1 MLSHDIILIKLK
13 GKKAKE
19 YVLNYMARQMRI
31 TFKEIPKEEIVLQ
44 EKGKKEIARHIF
56 EQSLEQDFCSEIEF
70 EVTNEDKLLKEKE
83 AKKKAI
89 EEAEKKATENAAK
102 KAAGEAE
109 RKAAENAAK
118 KAAEEAERK
127 ATEEA
132 TENTAKKAAEEA
144 ERKATEEVA
153 EEEERI
159 VAENATKKERKTQ
172 QIKGK
177 KKDVLIVIN
186 ALKPRK
192 ISTRYVADALGI
204 KYSEAKK
211 ELEELVTMGFAEREK
226 LSRKNLKFYIS
237 KKGERKA
244 SKFKVDVSKIIK
256 GEKQL
261 EEYKKELEKA
271 EKTNPEEASETKT
284 VITEKP
290 ELEIAK
296 KEEPETTEKPE
307 PEIAK
312 KEEPETTEKP
322 EPEIA
327 KKEEPEATEKPEP
340 EITKKEEPE
349 ATEKPEPEITKKEE
363 PEATEKTELEIAEKE
378 EAERRQTEETK
389 QILKLFYKT
398 QSHNKVLREIFKQ
411 ERFDVEHVRNKLLFE
426 EKDILPEIIKKLNNE
441 AISYDKL
448 SETEGKY
455 NVDPTWRVFALNR
468 LGIERRFNVSPSQ
481 EVIQKLL
488 AKGLIYKNAE
498 GIYEIM
504 K

>member
-1 MLSHDIILIKLK
+1 M
-13 GKKAKE
+13 
-19 YVLNYMARQMRI
+19 
-31 TFKEIPKEEIVLQ
+31 
-44 EKGKKEIARHIF
+44 
-56 EQSLEQDFCSEIEF
+56 
-70 EVTNEDKLLKEKE
+70 TNEDKLLKEKE

-132 TENTAKKAAEEA
+132 AENAAKKAAEEA
-144 ERKATEEVA
+144 ERKT
-153 EEEERI
+153 
-159 VAENATKKERKTQ
+159 AENATKKERKTQ

-312 KEEPETTEKP
+312 KEEPE
-322 EPEIA
+322 
-327 KKEEPEATEKPEP
+327 
-340 EITKKEEPE
+340 

-411 ERFDVEHVRNKLLFE
+411 ERFDVEYVRNKLLFE

-468 LGIERRFNVSPSQ
+468 LGIERRFNISPSQ

>member
-102 KAAGEAE
+102 KAAEEAE
-109 RKAAENAAK
+109 RKATDEAAENAAK

-127 ATEEA
+127 T
-132 TENTAKKAAEEA
+132 
-144 ERKATEEVA
+144 
-153 EEEERI
+153 
-159 VAENATKKERKTQ
+159 AENATKKERKTQ

-312 KEEPETTEKP
+312 KEEPE
-322 EPEIA
+322 
-327 KKEEPEATEKPEP
+327 
-340 EITKKEEPE
+340 

-411 ERFDVEHVRNKLLFE
+411 ERFDVEYVRNKLLFE

-468 LGIERRFNVSPSQ
+468 LGIERRFNISPSQ

>member
-19 YVLNYMARQMRI
+19 YVLNYMARQMKI

-127 ATEEA
+127 ATEE
-132 TENTAKKAAEEA
+132 
-144 ERKATEEVA
+144 VA

-159 VAENATKKERKTQ
+159 VAQNATKKERKNTQ
-172 QIKGK
+172 RIQGT

-192 ISTRYVADALGI
+192 ISTRHVADVLGI

-261 EEYKKELEKA
+261 EEYKKKLEKA

-307 PEIAK
+307 PEIA
-312 KEEPETTEKP
+312 
-322 EPEIA
+322 
-327 KKEEPEATEKPEP
+327 
-340 EITKKEEPE
+340 KKEEPE

-411 ERFDVEHVRNKLLFE
+411 ERFDVEYVRNKLLFE

-468 LGIERRFNVSPSQ
+468 LGIERRLNVSPSQ

-498 GIYEIM
+498 GMYEIM

>member
-102 KAAGEAE
+102 KAAEE
-109 RKAAENAAK
+109 EEK
-118 KAAEEAERK
+118 K
-127 ATEEA
+127 A

-159 VAENATKKERKTQ
+159 VAQNATKKERKNTQ
-172 QIKGK
+172 RIQGT

-312 KEEPETTEKP
+312 KEEPE
-322 EPEIA
+322 
-327 KKEEPEATEKPEP
+327 
-340 EITKKEEPE
+340 

-411 ERFDVEHVRNKLLFE
+411 ERFDVENVRNKLLFE

-498 GIYEIM
+498 GMYEIM

>member
-132 TENTAKKAAEEA
+132 AENAAKKAAEEA

-159 VAENATKKERKTQ
+159 VAQNATKKERKNTQ
-172 QIKGK
+172 RIQGT

-192 ISTRYVADALGI
+192 ISTRHVADVLGI

-261 EEYKKELEKA
+261 EEYKKKLEKA

-307 PEIAK
+307 TEIA
-312 KEEPETTEKP
+312 
-322 EPEIA
+322 
-327 KKEEPEATEKPEP
+327 
-340 EITKKEEPE
+340 KKEEPE

-411 ERFDVEHVRNKLLFE
+411 ERFDVEYVRNKLLFE

-468 LGIERRFNVSPSQ
+468 LGIERRLNVSPSQ

-498 GIYEIM
+498 GMYEIM

>member
-127 ATEEA
+127 ATDEA
-132 TENTAKKAAEEA
+132 AENAAKKAAEEA
-144 ERKATEEVA
+144 ERKT
-153 EEEERI
+153 
-159 VAENATKKERKTQ
+159 AENTTKKERKTQ

-312 KEEPETTEKP
+312 KEEPE
-322 EPEIA
+322 
-327 KKEEPEATEKPEP
+327 
-340 EITKKEEPE
+340 

-411 ERFDVEHVRNKLLFE
+411 ERFDVEYVRNKLLFE

-468 LGIERRFNVSPSQ
+468 LGIERRFNISPSQ

>member
-159 VAENATKKERKTQ
+159 VAQNATKKEIKNTQ
-172 QIKGK
+172 RIQGT

-290 ELEIAK
+290 E
-296 KEEPETTEKPE
+296 
-307 PEIAK
+307 PEIA
-312 KEEPETTEKP
+312 
-322 EPEIA
+322 
-327 KKEEPEATEKPEP
+327 
-340 EITKKEEPE
+340 KKEEPE

-389 QILKLFYKT
+389 QILKQFYKT

>member
-102 KAAGEAE
+102 KAAEEAE
-109 RKAAENAAK
+109 RKATEEAAENAAEEAERKATEEAAENAAK

-127 ATEEA
+127 T
-132 TENTAKKAAEEA
+132 AEEA
-144 ERKATEEVA
+144 ERKT
-153 EEEERI
+153 
-159 VAENATKKERKTQ
+159 AENATKKERKTQ

-307 PEIAK
+307 LEIA
-312 KEEPETTEKP
+312 
-322 EPEIA
+322 
-327 KKEEPEATEKPEP
+327 
-340 EITKKEEPE
+340 KKEEPE

-398 QSHNKVLREIFKQ
+398 QSHNKVLREVFKQ
-411 ERFDVEHVRNKLLFE
+411 ERFDVEYVRNKLLFE

-455 NVDPTWRVFALNR
+455 NVDP
-468 LGIERRFNVSPSQ
+468 
-481 EVIQKLL
+481 
-488 AKGLIYKNAE
+488 IYKNAE
-498 GIYEIM
+498 GMYEIM

>member
-127 ATEEA
+127 ATDEA
-132 TENTAKKAAEEA
+132 AENAAKKAAEEA
-144 ERKATEEVA
+144 ERKT
-153 EEEERI
+153 
-159 VAENATKKERKTQ
+159 AENATKKERKTQ

-290 ELEIAK
+290 ELEIA
-296 KEEPETTEKPE
+296 
-307 PEIAK
+307 
-312 KEEPETTEKP
+312 
-322 EPEIA
+322 
-327 KKEEPEATEKPEP
+327 
-340 EITKKEEPE
+340 
-349 ATEKPEPEITKKEE
+349 
-363 PEATEKTELEIAEKE
+363 EKE

-411 ERFDVEHVRNKLLFE
+411 ERFDVEYVRNKLLFE

-468 LGIERRFNVSPSQ
+468 LGIERRFNISPSQ

>member
-132 TENTAKKAAEEA
+132 AENAAKKAAEEA
-144 ERKATEEVA
+144 ERKT
-153 EEEERI
+153 
-159 VAENATKKERKTQ
+159 AENATKKERKTQ

-312 KEEPETTEKP
+312 KEEPEATEKP

-327 KKEEPEATEKPEP
+327 
-340 EITKKEEPE
+340 KKEEPE

-411 ERFDVEHVRNKLLFE
+411 ERFDVEYVRTKLLFE

>member
-56 EQSLEQDFCSEIEF
+56 EQSLEQDFCNEIEF
-70 EVTNEDKLLKEKE
+70 EVTNENKLLEEKE
-83 AKKKAI
+83 TKKKVV
-89 EEAEKKATENAAK
+89 EEAEKK
-102 KAAGEAE
+102 
-109 RKAAENAAK
+109 
-118 KAAEEAERK
+118 
-127 ATEEA
+127 A

-159 VAENATKKERKTQ
+159 VAQNATKKERKNTQ
-172 QIKGK
+172 RIQGT

-312 KEEPETTEKP
+312 KEEPE
-322 EPEIA
+322 
-327 KKEEPEATEKPEP
+327 ATEKPEP

-411 ERFDVEHVRNKLLFE
+411 ERFDVEYVRNKLLFE

>member
-127 ATEEA
+127 ATEE
-132 TENTAKKAAEEA
+132 
-144 ERKATEEVA
+144 VA

-159 VAENATKKERKTQ
+159 VAQNATKKERKNTQ
-172 QIKGK
+172 RIQGT

-192 ISTRYVADALGI
+192 ISTRHVADVLGI

-261 EEYKKELEKA
+261 EEYKKKLEKA

-290 ELEIAK
+290 EL
-296 KEEPETTEKPE
+296 
-307 PEIAK
+307 EIAK

-411 ERFDVEHVRNKLLFE
+411 ERFDVEYVRNKLLFE

-468 LGIERRFNVSPSQ
+468 LGIERRLNVSPSQ

-498 GIYEIM
+498 GMYEIM

>member
-132 TENTAKKAAEEA
+132 AENAAKKAAEEA
-144 ERKATEEVA
+144 ERKT
-153 EEEERI
+153 
-159 VAENATKKERKTQ
+159 AENATKKERKTQ

-312 KEEPETTEKP
+312 KEEPE
-322 EPEIA
+322 
-327 KKEEPEATEKPEP
+327 
-340 EITKKEEPE
+340 

-398 QSHNKVLREIFKQ
+398 QSHNKVLMEIFKQ
-411 ERFDVEHVRNKLLFE
+411 ERFDVEYVRNKLLFE

-468 LGIERRFNVSPSQ
+468 LGIERRFNISPSQ

>member
-159 VAENATKKERKTQ
+159 VAQNATKKERKNTQ
-172 QIKGK
+172 RIQGT

-290 ELEIAK
+290 E
-296 KEEPETTEKPE
+296 

-327 KKEEPEATEKPEP
+327 
-340 EITKKEEPE
+340 KKEEPE

-411 ERFDVEHVRNKLLFE
+411 ERFDVECVRNKLLFE

>member
-132 TENTAKKAAEEA
+132 AENAAKKAAEEA
-144 ERKATEEVA
+144 ERKT
-153 EEEERI
+153 
-159 VAENATKKERKTQ
+159 AENATKKERKTQ

-312 KEEPETTEKP
+312 KEEPE
-322 EPEIA
+322 
-327 KKEEPEATEKPEP
+327 ATEKPEP

-411 ERFDVEHVRNKLLFE
+411 ERFDVEYVRNKLLFE

-468 LGIERRFNVSPSQ
+468 LGIERRFNISPSQ

>member
-127 ATEEA
+127 T
-132 TENTAKKAAEEA
+132 
-144 ERKATEEVA
+144 
-153 EEEERI
+153 
-159 VAENATKKERKTQ
+159 AENATKKERKTQ

-312 KEEPETTEKP
+312 KEEPE
-322 EPEIA
+322 
-327 KKEEPEATEKPEP
+327 
-340 EITKKEEPE
+340 

-411 ERFDVEHVRNKLLFE
+411 ERFDVEYVRNKLLFE

-468 LGIERRFNVSPSQ
+468 LGIERRFNISPSQ

>member
-132 TENTAKKAAEEA
+132 AENAAKKAAEEA
-144 ERKATEEVA
+144 ERKATEEAAENAAKKAA
-153 EEEERI
+153 EEAERKT
-159 VAENATKKERKTQ
+159 AENATKKERKTQ

-312 KEEPETTEKP
+312 KEEPE
-322 EPEIA
+322 
-327 KKEEPEATEKPEP
+327 
-340 EITKKEEPE
+340 
-349 ATEKPEPEITKKEE
+349 
-363 PEATEKTELEIAEKE
+363 ATEKTELEIAEKE

-411 ERFDVEHVRNKLLFE
+411 ERFDVEYVRNKLLFE

-468 LGIERRFNVSPSQ
+468 LGIERRFNISPSQ

>member
-31 TFKEIPKEEIVLQ
+31 TFKEMPKEEIVLQ

-159 VAENATKKERKTQ
+159 VAQNATKKERKNTQ
-172 QIKGK
+172 RIQGT

-290 ELEIAK
+290 E
-296 KEEPETTEKPE
+296 
-307 PEIAK
+307 PEIA
-312 KEEPETTEKP
+312 
-322 EPEIA
+322 
-327 KKEEPEATEKPEP
+327 
-340 EITKKEEPE
+340 KKEEPE

-389 QILKLFYKT
+389 QILKQFYKT

>member
-118 KAAEEAERK
+118 KAAEEA
-127 ATEEA
+127 
-132 TENTAKKAAEEA
+132 AKKAAEEA
-144 ERKATEEVA
+144 ERKATEEAAENAAKKAA
-153 EEEERI
+153 EEAERKT
-159 VAENATKKERKTQ
+159 AENATKKERKTQ

-312 KEEPETTEKP
+312 KEEPE
-322 EPEIA
+322 
-327 KKEEPEATEKPEP
+327 ATEKPEP

-411 ERFDVEHVRNKLLFE
+411 ERFDVEYVRNKLLFE

-468 LGIERRFNVSPSQ
+468 LGIERRFNISPSQ

>member
-132 TENTAKKAAEEA
+132 AENAAKKAAEEA
-144 ERKATEEVA
+144 ERKT
-153 EEEERI
+153 
-159 VAENATKKERKTQ
+159 AENATKKERKTQ

-312 KEEPETTEKP
+312 KEEPE
-322 EPEIA
+322 
-327 KKEEPEATEKPEP
+327 
-340 EITKKEEPE
+340 

-468 LGIERRFNVSPSQ
+468 LGIERRFNISPSQ

>member
-1 MLSHDIILIKLK
+1 MLSHDVILIKLK

-19 YVLNYMARQMRI
+19 YVLNYMARQMKI

-118 KAAEEAERK
+118 KAAEEA
-127 ATEEA
+127 
-132 TENTAKKAAEEA
+132 AKKAAEEA
-144 ERKATEEVA
+144 ERKT
-153 EEEERI
+153 
-159 VAENATKKERKTQ
+159 AENATKKERKTQ

-307 PEIAK
+307 LEIA
-312 KEEPETTEKP
+312 
-322 EPEIA
+322 
-327 KKEEPEATEKPEP
+327 
-340 EITKKEEPE
+340 KKEEPE

-398 QSHNKVLREIFKQ
+398 RKIQCRSNMESLCIKPSWNRKKV
-411 ERFDVEHVRNKLLFE
+411 
-426 EKDILPEIIKKLNNE
+426 
-441 AISYDKL
+441 
-448 SETEGKY
+448 
-455 NVDPTWRVFALNR
+455 
-468 LGIERRFNVSPSQ
+468 
-481 EVIQKLL
+481 
-488 AKGLIYKNAE
+488 
-498 GIYEIM
+498 
-504 K
+504 

>member
-19 YVLNYMARQMRI
+19 YVLNYMERQMSI

-132 TENTAKKAAEEA
+132 AENAAKKAAEEA
-144 ERKATEEVA
+144 ERKATEEAAENAAKKAA
-153 EEEERI
+153 EEAERKT
-159 VAENATKKERKTQ
+159 AENATKKERKTQ

-312 KEEPETTEKP
+312 KEEPE
-322 EPEIA
+322 
-327 KKEEPEATEKPEP
+327 
-340 EITKKEEPE
+340 

-411 ERFDVEHVRNKLLFE
+411 ERFDVEYVRNKLLFE

-468 LGIERRFNVSPSQ
+468 LGIERRFNISPSQ

>member
-1 MLSHDIILIKLK
+1 M
-13 GKKAKE
+13 
-19 YVLNYMARQMRI
+19 
-31 TFKEIPKEEIVLQ
+31 
-44 EKGKKEIARHIF
+44 
-56 EQSLEQDFCSEIEF
+56 
-70 EVTNEDKLLKEKE
+70 
-83 AKKKAI
+83 
-89 EEAEKKATENAAK
+89 
-102 KAAGEAE
+102 
-109 RKAAENAAK
+109 
-118 KAAEEAERK
+118 
-127 ATEEA
+127 
-132 TENTAKKAAEEA
+132 
-144 ERKATEEVA
+144 
-153 EEEERI
+153 
-159 VAENATKKERKTQ
+159 
-172 QIKGK
+172 
-177 KKDVLIVIN
+177 
-186 ALKPRK
+186 
-192 ISTRYVADALGI
+192 
-204 KYSEAKK
+204 
-211 ELEELVTMGFAEREK
+211 EELVTMGFAEREK

-312 KEEPETTEKP
+312 KEEPE
-322 EPEIA
+322 
-327 KKEEPEATEKPEP
+327 
-340 EITKKEEPE
+340 

-411 ERFDVEHVRNKLLFE
+411 ERFDVEYVRNKLLFE

-468 LGIERRFNVSPSQ
+468 LGIERRFNISPSQ

>member
-83 AKKKAI
+83 AKKKAA

-132 TENTAKKAAEEA
+132 AENAAKKAAEEA

-159 VAENATKKERKTQ
+159 VAQNATKKERKNTQ
-172 QIKGK
+172 RIQGT

-192 ISTRYVADALGI
+192 ISTRHVADVLGI

-261 EEYKKELEKA
+261 EEYKKKLEKA

-307 PEIAK
+307 PEIA
-312 KEEPETTEKP
+312 
-322 EPEIA
+322 
-327 KKEEPEATEKPEP
+327 
-340 EITKKEEPE
+340 KKEEPE

-411 ERFDVEHVRNKLLFE
+411 ERFDVEYVRNKLLFE

-468 LGIERRFNVSPSQ
+468 LGIERRLNVSPSQ

-498 GIYEIM
+498 GMYEIM

>member
-1 MLSHDIILIKLK
+1 MEIDDIILIKLK
-13 GKKAKE
+13 GEKAKK
-19 YVLNYMARQMRI
+19 YVLNSMVREIGI
-31 TFKEIPKEEIVLQ
+31 TFRKIPKEEIVLQ
-44 EKGKKEIARHIF
+44 EKGKKEISTYIF

-132 TENTAKKAAEEA
+132 AENAAKKAAEEA
-144 ERKATEEVA
+144 ERKTA
-153 EEEERI
+153 EEAERKT
-159 VAENATKKERKTQ
+159 AENATKKERKTQ

-261 EEYKKELEKA
+261 EEYKKELEEA

-296 KEEPETTEKPE
+296 KEEPE
-307 PEIAK
+307 
-312 KEEPETTEKP
+312 
-322 EPEIA
+322 
-327 KKEEPEATEKPEP
+327 ATEKPEP
-340 EITKKEEPE
+340 EM
-349 ATEKPEPEITKKEE
+349 AKKEE

-398 QSHNKVLREIFKQ
+398 QSHNKVLREVFKQ
-411 ERFDVEHVRNKLLFE
+411 ERFDVEYVRSKLLFE
-426 EKDILPEIIKKLNNE
+426 EKDIFPKIIKTLDNE
-441 AISYDKL
+441 AIIYDKL

>member
-127 ATEEA
+127 ATDEA
-132 TENTAKKAAEEA
+132 AENAAKKAAEEA
-144 ERKATEEVA
+144 ERKT
-153 EEEERI
+153 
-159 VAENATKKERKTQ
+159 AENATKKERKTQ

-312 KEEPETTEKP
+312 KEEPE
-322 EPEIA
+322 
-327 KKEEPEATEKPEP
+327 
-340 EITKKEEPE
+340 

-411 ERFDVEHVRNKLLFE
+411 ERFDVEYVRNKLLFE

-468 LGIERRFNVSPSQ
+468 LGIERRFNISPSQ

>member
-132 TENTAKKAAEEA
+132 AENAAKKAAEEA
-144 ERKATEEVA
+144 ERKT
-153 EEEERI
+153 
-159 VAENATKKERKTQ
+159 AENATKKERKTQ

-312 KEEPETTEKP
+312 KEEPE
-322 EPEIA
+322 
-327 KKEEPEATEKPEP
+327 
-340 EITKKEEPE
+340 

-411 ERFDVEHVRNKLLFE
+411 ERFDVEYVRTKLLFE

-455 NVDPTWRVFALNR
+455 PPFL
-468 LGIERRFNVSPSQ
+468 
-481 EVIQKLL
+481 
-488 AKGLIYKNAE
+488 
-498 GIYEIM
+498 
-504 K
+504 

>member
-127 ATEEA
+127 ATDEA
-132 TENTAKKAAEEA
+132 AENAAKKAAEEA
-144 ERKATEEVA
+144 ERKT
-153 EEEERI
+153 
-159 VAENATKKERKTQ
+159 AENATKKERKTQ

-296 KEEPETTEKPE
+296 KEEPE
-307 PEIAK
+307 
-312 KEEPETTEKP
+312 
-322 EPEIA
+322 
-327 KKEEPEATEKPEP
+327 
-340 EITKKEEPE
+340 

-378 EAERRQTEETK
+378 EAERRQTEVTK

-411 ERFDVEHVRNKLLFE
+411 ERFDVEYVRNKLLFE

-468 LGIERRFNVSPSQ
+468 LGIERRFNISPSQ

>member
-83 AKKKAI
+83 EKKKAI

-132 TENTAKKAAEEA
+132 AENAAKKAAEEA
-144 ERKATEEVA
+144 ERKATEEAAENAAKKAA
-153 EEEERI
+153 EEAERKT
-159 VAENATKKERKTQ
+159 AENATKKERKTQ

-312 KEEPETTEKP
+312 KEEPE
-322 EPEIA
+322 
-327 KKEEPEATEKPEP
+327 
-340 EITKKEEPE
+340 

-411 ERFDVEHVRNKLLFE
+411 ERFDVEYVRNKLLFE

-468 LGIERRFNVSPSQ
+468 LGIERRFNISPSQ

>member
-102 KAAGEAE
+102 KAAEEAE
-109 RKAAENAAK
+109 RKATEEAAENAAK

-127 ATEEA
+127 T
-132 TENTAKKAAEEA
+132 AEEA
-144 ERKATEEVA
+144 ERKT
-153 EEEERI
+153 
-159 VAENATKKERKTQ
+159 AENATKKERKTQ

-312 KEEPETTEKP
+312 KEEPE
-322 EPEIA
+322 
-327 KKEEPEATEKPEP
+327 ATEKPEP

-349 ATEKPEPEITKKEE
+349 ATEKPEPEMAKKEE

-411 ERFDVEHVRNKLLFE
+411 ERFDVEYVRNKLLFE

-455 NVDPTWRVFALNR
+455 NVDPTWRVFALKR
-468 LGIERRFNVSPSQ
+468 LGIERRFNISPSQ

>member
-132 TENTAKKAAEEA
+132 AENAAKKAAEEA
-144 ERKATEEVA
+144 ERKATEEAAENAAKKAA
-153 EEEERI
+153 EEAERKT
-159 VAENATKKERKTQ
+159 AENATKKERKTQ

-312 KEEPETTEKP
+312 KEEPE
-322 EPEIA
+322 
-327 KKEEPEATEKPEP
+327 
-340 EITKKEEPE
+340 

-398 QSHNKVLREIFKQ
+398 QSHNKVLREVFKQ
-411 ERFDVEHVRNKLLFE
+411 ERFDVEYVRSKLLFE
-426 EKDILPEIIKKLNNE
+426 EKDIFPKIIKTLDNE
-441 AISYDKL
+441 AIIYDKL

-468 LGIERRFNVSPSQ
+468 LGIERRFNISPSQ

>member
-132 TENTAKKAAEEA
+132 AENAAKKAAEEA

-159 VAENATKKERKTQ
+159 VAQNATKKERKNTQ
-172 QIKGK
+172 RIQGT

-192 ISTRYVADALGI
+192 ISTRHVADALGI

-244 SKFKVDVSKIIK
+244 SKFKVDVSKRIK

-261 EEYKKELEKA
+261 EEYRKKLEKA

-307 PEIAK
+307 PEIA
-312 KEEPETTEKP
+312 
-322 EPEIA
+322 
-327 KKEEPEATEKPEP
+327 
-340 EITKKEEPE
+340 KKEEPE

-411 ERFDVEHVRNKLLFE
+411 ERFDVEYVRNKLLFE

-468 LGIERRFNVSPSQ
+468 LGIERRLNVSPSQ

-498 GIYEIM
+498 GMYEIM

>member
-127 ATEEA
+127 T
-132 TENTAKKAAEEA
+132 
-144 ERKATEEVA
+144 
-153 EEEERI
+153 
-159 VAENATKKERKTQ
+159 AENATKKERKTQ

-307 PEIAK
+307 PEI
-312 KEEPETTEKP
+312 
-322 EPEIA
+322 
-327 KKEEPEATEKPEP
+327 
-340 EITKKEEPE
+340 
-349 ATEKPEPEITKKEE
+349 TKKEE

-411 ERFDVEHVRNKLLFE
+411 ERFDVEYVRNKLLFE

-468 LGIERRFNVSPSQ
+468 LGIERRFNISPSQ

>member
-1 MLSHDIILIKLK
+1 MEIDDIILIKLK
-13 GKKAKE
+13 GEKAKK
-19 YVLNYMARQMRI
+19 YVLNSMVREIGI
-31 TFKEIPKEEIVLQ
+31 TFRKIPKEEIVLQ
-44 EKGKKEIARHIF
+44 EKGKKEISTYIF

-132 TENTAKKAAEEA
+132 AENAAKKAAEEA
-144 ERKATEEVA
+144 ERKT
-153 EEEERI
+153 
-159 VAENATKKERKTQ
+159 AENATKKERKTQ

-312 KEEPETTEKP
+312 KEEPE
-322 EPEIA
+322 
-327 KKEEPEATEKPEP
+327 ATEKPEP

-411 ERFDVEHVRNKLLFE
+411 ERFDVEYVRNKLLFE

-468 LGIERRFNVSPSQ
+468 LGIERRFNISPSQ

>member
-109 RKAAENAAK
+109 RKAAENTAK

-132 TENTAKKAAEEA
+132 AENAAKKAAEEA

-159 VAENATKKERKTQ
+159 VAQNATKKERKNTQ
-172 QIKGK
+172 RIQGT

-192 ISTRYVADALGI
+192 ISTRHVADVLGI
-204 KYSEAKK
+204 KDSEAKK

-261 EEYKKELEKA
+261 EEYKKKLEKA

-307 PEIAK
+307 PEIA
-312 KEEPETTEKP
+312 
-322 EPEIA
+322 
-327 KKEEPEATEKPEP
+327 
-340 EITKKEEPE
+340 KKEEPE

-411 ERFDVEHVRNKLLFE
+411 ERFDVEYVRNKLLFE

-448 SETEGKY
+448 SETDGKY

-468 LGIERRFNVSPSQ
+468 LGIERRLNVSPSQ

-498 GIYEIM
+498 GMYEIM

>member
-132 TENTAKKAAEEA
+132 AENAAKKAAEEA
-144 ERKATEEVA
+144 ERKATEEAAENAAKKAA
-153 EEEERI
+153 EEAERKT
-159 VAENATKKERKTQ
+159 AENATKKERKTQ

-312 KEEPETTEKP
+312 KEEPE
-322 EPEIA
+322 
-327 KKEEPEATEKPEP
+327 
-340 EITKKEEPE
+340 

-411 ERFDVEHVRNKLLFE
+411 ERFDVEYVRNKLLFE

-468 LGIERRFNVSPSQ
+468 LGIERRFNISPSQ

>member
-1 MLSHDIILIKLK
+1 MEIDDIILIKLK
-13 GKKAKE
+13 GEKAKK
-19 YVLNYMARQMRI
+19 YVLNSMVREIGI
-31 TFKEIPKEEIVLQ
+31 TFRKIPKEEIVLQ
-44 EKGKKEIARHIF
+44 EKGKKEISTYIF

-89 EEAEKKATENAAK
+89 KEAEK
-102 KAAGEAE
+102 
-109 RKAAENAAK
+109 KAAENAAK
-118 KAAEEAERK
+118 KAAENA
-127 ATEEA
+127 
-132 TENTAKKAAEEA
+132 AKKAAEEA

-159 VAENATKKERKTQ
+159 VAQNATKKERKNTQ
-172 QIKGK
+172 RIQGT

-296 KEEPETTEKPE
+296 KEEPEATEKPE
-307 PEIAK
+307 PEIA
-312 KEEPETTEKP
+312 
-322 EPEIA
+322 
-327 KKEEPEATEKPEP
+327 
-340 EITKKEEPE
+340 KKEEPE

-411 ERFDVEHVRNKLLFE
+411 ERFDVEYVRNKLLFE

-498 GIYEIM
+498 GMYEIM

>member
-56 EQSLEQDFCSEIEF
+56 EQSLEQDFCNEIEF
-70 EVTNEDKLLKEKE
+70 EITNENKLLAERE
-83 AKKKAI
+83 TKKKVA
-89 EEAEKKATENAAK
+89 EEEEKK
-102 KAAGEAE
+102 
-109 RKAAENAAK
+109 
-118 KAAEEAERK
+118 
-127 ATEEA
+127 A

-159 VAENATKKERKTQ
+159 VAQNATKKERKNTQ
-172 QIKGK
+172 RIQGT

-312 KEEPETTEKP
+312 KEEPE
-322 EPEIA
+322 
-327 KKEEPEATEKPEP
+327 
-340 EITKKEEPE
+340 

-411 ERFDVEHVRNKLLFE
+411 ERFDVEYVRNKLLFE

-468 LGIERRFNVSPSQ
+468 LGIERRFNISPSQ

>member
-1 MLSHDIILIKLK
+1 MEIDDIILIKLK
-13 GKKAKE
+13 GEKAKK
-19 YVLNYMARQMRI
+19 YVLNSMVREIGI
-31 TFKEIPKEEIVLQ
+31 TFRKIPKEEIVLQ
-44 EKGKKEIARHIF
+44 EKGKKEISTYIF

-102 KAAGEAE
+102 KAAEEAE
-109 RKAAENAAK
+109 RKATEEAAENAAK

-127 ATEEA
+127 A
-132 TENTAKKAAEEA
+132 AEEA
-144 ERKATEEVA
+144 ERKT
-153 EEEERI
+153 
-159 VAENATKKERKTQ
+159 AENATKKERKTQ

-312 KEEPETTEKP
+312 KEEPE
-322 EPEIA
+322 
-327 KKEEPEATEKPEP
+327 
-340 EITKKEEPE
+340 

-411 ERFDVEHVRNKLLFE
+411 ERFDVEYVRNKLLFE

-468 LGIERRFNVSPSQ
+468 LGIERRFNISPSQ

>member
-19 YVLNYMARQMRI
+19 LVLNYMARQMRI

-132 TENTAKKAAEEA
+132 AENAAKKAAEEA
-144 ERKATEEVA
+144 ERKT
-153 EEEERI
+153 
-159 VAENATKKERKTQ
+159 AENATKKERKTQ

-312 KEEPETTEKP
+312 KEEPE
-322 EPEIA
+322 
-327 KKEEPEATEKPEP
+327 
-340 EITKKEEPE
+340 

-411 ERFDVEHVRNKLLFE
+411 ERFDVEYVRNKLLFE

-468 LGIERRFNVSPSQ
+468 LGIERRFNISPSQ